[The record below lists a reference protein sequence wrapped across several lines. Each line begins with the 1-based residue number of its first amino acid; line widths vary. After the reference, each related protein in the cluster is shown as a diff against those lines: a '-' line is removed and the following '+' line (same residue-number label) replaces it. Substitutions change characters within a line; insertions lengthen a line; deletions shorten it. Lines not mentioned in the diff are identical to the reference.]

1 MMAEEGGAVVRETA
15 TAAGPWW
22 RRAHWGALLVVGVV
36 LASSATG
43 LGNGFA
49 YDDVVMIEGN
59 PSVVQLQSVGHY
71 LSTPYWGWG
80 GGGSLYRPWAEGMW
94 ALQWAAGSG
103 APAVFHA
110 VNVALYLTI
119 SWQVL
124 QLARCFL
131 RPPAALVVGLLWAAH
146 PVHVEAVA
154 NGVGQA
160 ELWSA
165 LGLLT
170 AALSFIGAL
179 AAARLTL
186 ASVFGVSLGVLCALF
201 SKESGIV
208 APALLTTMW
217 WVHPGRGGWSAG
229 FRRRVGLLLRS
240 TWYVA
245 GIYFVV
251 RLIVLGRL
259 TGDEPHF
266 ALADLST
273 VERVWAALGFVPTY
287 VRLFVWPFALYAD
300 YSPPFAPVHTTPGLP
315 HVWALVL
322 LLPAVGVALRWL
334 RARHTHAVPVAWVMV
349 TMLPVS
355 NLLFPTGIL
364 VAERTLLIPS
374 IGFLIAMGLVG
385 ESAWRAYHPR
395 VGRFTIAVLGLGVA
409 TLLVAFIS
417 RSASRQRDWRDT
429 PTLFAASYVDSP
441 PNFRLERAVGGMLL
455 RAGRVR
461 EAEEHLRAADA
472 LVPNDHLVLFG
483 LGRALYRQGR
493 CDEAIDVLV
502 RVPLRAPLLSAPLT
516 RVACLYRSGRI
527 GDGRRVIRD
536 ALAAGLEPQ
545 PFRIMARTGD
555 SVLALGP
562 AGSTAPLMY
571 DVDDDGAIRRLL
583 PPVGAAETRGTA
595 RPAGGVA
602 GRSGNR

>member
-1 MMAEEGGAVVRETA
+1 MSA
-15 TAAGPWW
+15 AAGPWW
-22 RRAHWGALLVVGVV
+22 RRADWGALLVVVVV

-59 PSVVQLQSVGHY
+59 PSVVQLQGLAHY

-103 APAVFHA
+103 TPAVFHA
-110 VNVALYLTI
+110 VNVVLYVVI
-119 SWQVL
+119 SLQVL
-124 QLARCFL
+124 QLARYFL
-131 RPPAALVVGLLWAAH
+131 SWRAALVVGLLWAAH

-160 ELWSA
+160 ELWTA

-170 AALSFIGAL
+170 AALAFREIL
-179 AAARLTL
+179 AATRLTFTK
-186 ASVFGVSLGVLCALF
+186 VFGLGVGLLCALL

-208 APALLTTMW
+208 VPALLTTMW
-217 WVHPGRGGWSAG
+217 WVHPGQTGWSAS
-229 FRRRVGLLLRS
+229 FRQRVALLLRG
-240 TWYVA
+240 TWYLA
-245 GIYFVV
+245 AIYFVV
-251 RLIVLGRL
+251 RALVLGRL

-266 ALADLST
+266 ALVALSAA
-273 VERVWAALGFVPTY
+273 ERVWAALGFVPTHA
-287 VRLFVWPFALYAD
+287 RLFVWPFDLYAD
-300 YSPPFAPVHTTPGLP
+300 YSPPFAAVRTTPGVFHL
-315 HVWALVL
+315 WALAL
-322 LLPAVGVALRWL
+322 LLPLVVVALRWL
-334 RARHTHAVPVAWVMV
+334 WTRQSQAIPLWWVML

-374 IGFLIAMGLVG
+374 IGVLIAVGMVG
-385 ESAWRAYHPR
+385 ETTWRLFQPR
-395 VGRFTIAVLGLGVA
+395 VGRGTIVVLRLGVA
-409 TLLVAFIS
+409 SLLVAFVS
-417 RSASRQRDWRDT
+417 RSASRQRDWFDT

-455 RAGRVR
+455 RTGRVR
-461 EAEEHLRAADA
+461 EAEGHLRAADS

-493 CDEAIDVLV
+493 CLDAVEVLV
-502 RVPLRAPLLSAPLT
+502 RVPLRVPLLSAPLT
-516 RVACLYRSGRI
+516 RVACLYQLGRI
-527 GDGRRVIRD
+527 REGRQVIRD

-545 PFRIMARTGD
+545 PLRIMARTGD

-562 AGSTAPLMY
+562 GRLTSPLIY
-571 DVDDDGAIRRLL
+571 EVDDDGAIRRLL
-583 PPVGAAETRGTA
+583 PSAGGGMAHPNVESTA
-595 RPAGGVA
+595 GVA
-602 GRSGNR
+602 GPKQNR